1 MKIIARVIVLI
12 AMLLL
17 LACCGRH
24 IAAAGDWLN
33 ACCGAAWPAMAL
45 WGAVALLCL
54 WCVLPLLLS
63 LCKFV
68 CGGRRAGVGHWLIWG
83 GIVLL
88 IYLGA
93 DLIDKGNALNELTPY
108 PVLGY
113 VFWGLIAIFLYW
125 QLVAPIVSFCRLTTI
140 VSADPRHRARTAM
153 RNIRDWRQVA
163 RRESNDDYRRYDALY
178 DSLHN
183 ACSCRDAAAL
193 QRLLAEYAEQPDLL
207 PRRCRDL
214 ILNYCQISALTVVV
228 SRNKWLDGAALLFL
242 QLRLLIALAQLHG
255 GKPSPVFNALCFG
268 AVIANS
274 FVYVV
279 INGLLYGNGG
289 LMVTELVDDIADL
302 LVDDPEVQY
311 KAGNSA
317 ANILPVVG
325 KAFSGVVDVLARPTL
340 EAALAASNVYVCGHL
355 FLRRLQGESRMLGF
369 KEVVAMRRKGR
380 MDIFRGVAEA
390 LKDKCREKFGIG
402 RTPSDTPEKLKDNNV
417 PLS

>member
-1 MKIIARVIVLI
+1 MLLIVLTVI
-12 AMLLL
+12 GPHVTTL
-17 LACCGRH
+17 GE
-24 IAAAGDWLN
+24 WLN
-33 ACCGAAWPAMAL
+33 QCWPTGGGVYAL
-45 WGAVALLCL
+45 WAVLCL
-54 WCVLPLLLS
+54 PLLWLAIPLLLS
-63 LCKFV
+63 LGRALM
-68 CGGRRAGVGHWLIWG
+68 GGTRAGIGNMLIWG
-83 GIVLL
+83 GIALL
-88 IYLGA
+88 IYLGS
-93 DLIDKGNALNELTPY
+93 DLIDKGMALNELTPY

-113 VFWGLIAIFLYW
+113 MFWGLIAFFVYW
-125 QLVAPIVSFCRLTTI
+125 QVVAPILNFCRLTTL
-140 VSADPRHRARTAM
+140 VSTDLRDRARAAM
-153 RNIRDWRQVA
+153 RCIHEWRTQA
-163 RRESNDDYRRYDALY
+163 RREQRDDARRYDSLY

-183 ACSCRDAAAL
+183 ACSSRDSAAL
-193 QRLLAEYAEQPDLL
+193 QQLLADYAEQPDLL
-207 PRRCRDL
+207 PRRSREL
-214 ILNYCQISALTVVV
+214 IFTYCQISALTVVV

-242 QLRLLIALAQLHG
+242 QLRLLVALAQLHG
-255 GKPSPVFNALCFG
+255 GKPSPVFNALCFC
-268 AVIANS
+268 AVITNS
-274 FVYVV
+274 FVYVG

-390 LKDKCREKFGIG
+390 LKDNCRDKFGIG
-402 RTPSDTPEKLKDNNV
+402 RTPSDTPEKVNV
-417 PLS
+417 SDSPQG

>member
-17 LACCGRH
+17 LACCGSY
-24 IAAAGDWLN
+24 IAAVGDWLN

-63 LCKFV
+63 LCKLIF
-68 CGGRRAGVGHWLIWG
+68 GGKRAGMGHWLIWG

-88 IYLGA
+88 IYLGS

-125 QLVAPIVSFCRLTTI
+125 QVVGPIVSFCRLTTI
-140 VSADPRHRARTAM
+140 VSAEPRSRARAAM
-153 RNIRDWRQVA
+153 RNIRDWRQQT
-163 RRESNDDYRRYDALY
+163 RRERKDDYRRYDALY

-183 ACSCRDAAAL
+183 ACSSRDAAAM
-193 QRLLAEYAEQPDLL
+193 QRLLAEYADQPDLL
-207 PRRCRDL
+207 PARCREL
-214 ILNYCQISALTVVV
+214 IINYCQISALTVVV

-390 LKDKCREKFGIG
+390 LKDKCRDKFGIG
-402 RTPSDTPEKLKDNNV
+402 RTQADAPDSNRV
-417 PLS
+417 

>member
-1 MKIIARVIVLI
+1 MKIIAKALVLIVL
-12 AMLLL
+12 LLL
-17 LACCGRH
+17 LACCGQYV
-24 IAAAGDWLN
+24 AAAGEWLN

-45 WGAVALLCL
+45 WGVIALLCL
-54 WCVLPLLLS
+54 WCLLPLLLS
-63 LCKFV
+63 LCKLLF
-68 CGGRRAGVGHWLIWG
+68 GGNRAGIGQLLIWG

-88 IYLGA
+88 VYLGA
-93 DLIDKGNALNELTPY
+93 DVIDKGNALNELTPY
-108 PVLGY
+108 PILGY
-113 VFWGLIAIFLYW
+113 VFWGLIAVFLYW
-125 QLVAPIVSFCRLTTI
+125 QVVAPIVSFCRLTTL
-140 VSADPRHRARTAM
+140 VSGDPISRARAAL
-153 RNIRDWRQVA
+153 RNIRDWRQDA
-163 RRESNDDYRRYDALY
+163 RRECHEDYRRYDSLY

-183 ACSCRDAAAL
+183 ACSSRDSAAL
-193 QRLLAEYAEQPDLL
+193 QKLLLDYAEQADLL
-207 PRRCRDL
+207 PKRCRDL
-214 ILNYCQISALTVVV
+214 ILNYCQIAALTVVV

-325 KAFSGVVDVLARPTL
+325 KAFSSVVDVLARPTL

-402 RTPSDTPEKLKDNNV
+402 RTPSDTPEKVTGGDS
-417 PLS
+417 PQG

>member
-17 LACCGRH
+17 LACCGSY

-63 LCKFV
+63 LCKLLF
-68 CGGRRAGVGHWLIWG
+68 GGKRAGMGHWLIWG

-125 QLVAPIVSFCRLTTI
+125 QVVGPIVSFCRLTTI
-140 VSADPRHRARTAM
+140 VSAEPRSRARAAM
-153 RNIRDWRQVA
+153 RNIRDWRQDA
-163 RRESNDDYRRYDALY
+163 RRERKEDYRRYDALY

-183 ACSCRDAAAL
+183 ACSSRDAVAM

-207 PRRCRDL
+207 PARCRDL
-214 ILNYCQISALTVVV
+214 IINYCQISALTVVV

-402 RTPSDTPEKLKDNNV
+402 RTPSDTPEKVNV
-417 PLS
+417 SDLPQG

>member
-1 MKIIARVIVLI
+1 M
-12 AMLLL
+12 
-17 LACCGRH
+17 
-24 IAAAGDWLN
+24 
-33 ACCGAAWPAMAL
+33 
-45 WGAVALLCL
+45 
-54 WCVLPLLLS
+54 
-63 LCKFV
+63 
-68 CGGRRAGVGHWLIWG
+68 
-83 GIVLL
+83 
-88 IYLGA
+88 
-93 DLIDKGNALNELTPY
+93 
-108 PVLGY
+108 
-113 VFWGLIAIFLYW
+113 
-125 QLVAPIVSFCRLTTI
+125 
-140 VSADPRHRARTAM
+140 
-153 RNIRDWRQVA
+153 
-163 RRESNDDYRRYDALY
+163 
-178 DSLHN
+178 
-183 ACSCRDAAAL
+183 
-193 QRLLAEYAEQPDLL
+193 
-207 PRRCRDL
+207 
-214 ILNYCQISALTVVV
+214 V

-325 KAFSGVVDVLARPTL
+325 KAFSGIVDVLARPTL

-355 FLRRLQGESRMLGF
+355 FLRRLQGESRMPGF

-390 LKDKCREKFGIG
+390 LKDKCRDKFGIG
-402 RTPSDTPEKLKDNNV
+402 RTPSDSPEKVNV
-417 PLS
+417 SDLPQG

>member
-1 MKIIARVIVLI
+1 MKIIAKALVLIVL
-12 AMLLL
+12 LLL
-17 LACCGRH
+17 LACCGQYV
-24 IAAAGDWLN
+24 AAAGEWLN
-33 ACCGAAWPAMAL
+33 ACCGAAWPSLAL
-45 WGAVALLCL
+45 WGVIALLCL
-54 WCVLPLLLS
+54 WCMLPLLLS
-63 LCKFV
+63 LCKLLF
-68 CGGRRAGVGHWLIWG
+68 GGNRAGIGQLLIWG

-88 IYLGA
+88 VYLGA
-93 DLIDKGNALNELTPY
+93 DIIDKGNALNELTPY
-108 PVLGY
+108 PIMGY
-113 VFWGLIAIFLYW
+113 VFWGLIAVFMYW
-125 QLVAPIVSFCRLTTI
+125 QVVVPIVSFCKLTTFASGDTI
-140 VSADPRHRARTAM
+140 SRARAAL
-153 RNIRDWRQVA
+153 RNINDWRQAA
-163 RRESNDDYRRYDALY
+163 RRERHEDFRRYDALY

-183 ACSCRDAAAL
+183 ACSSRDSAAV
-193 QRLLAEYAEQPDLL
+193 QQLLLDYTEQADLL

-214 ILNYCQISALTVVV
+214 ILNYCQIAALTVVV

-289 LMVTELVDDIADL
+289 LMITALVDDIADL

-325 KAFSGVVDVLARPTL
+325 KAFSSVVDVLARPTL

-369 KEVVAMRRKGR
+369 KEVVDMRRKGR
-380 MDIFRGVAEA
+380 MEIFRGVAEA
-390 LKDKCREKFGIG
+390 LKDKCRDKFGIG
-402 RTPSDTPEKLKDNNV
+402 RTQTEASEKLHDSDV
-417 PLS
+417 PQS

>member
-17 LACCGRH
+17 LACCGSY

-33 ACCGAAWPAMAL
+33 GCCGAAWPAMAL
-45 WGAVALLCL
+45 WGAVALLFL

-63 LCKFV
+63 LCKLLF
-68 CGGRRAGVGHWLIWG
+68 GGKRAGMGHWLIWG

-88 IYLGA
+88 IYLGS

-125 QLVAPIVSFCRLTTI
+125 QVVGPIVSFCRLTTI
-140 VSADPRHRARTAM
+140 VSAEPRSRARAAM
-153 RNIRDWRQVA
+153 RNIRDWRQDA
-163 RRESNDDYRRYDALY
+163 RRERKEDYRRYDALY

-183 ACSCRDAAAL
+183 ACSSREAAAM

-207 PRRCRDL
+207 PARCRKL
-214 ILNYCQISALTVVV
+214 IINYCQISALTVVV

-242 QLRLLIALAQLHG
+242 QLRLLVALAQLHG

-355 FLRRLQGESRMLGF
+355 FLRRLQGESRMPGF

-390 LKDKCREKFGIG
+390 LKDKCRDKFGIG
-402 RTPSDTPEKLKDNNV
+402 RTQADAPDTNRV
-417 PLS
+417 

>member
-17 LACCGRH
+17 LACCGSY
-24 IAAAGDWLN
+24 IAAAGEWLN

-63 LCKFV
+63 LCKLLF
-68 CGGRRAGVGHWLIWG
+68 GGKRAGMGHWLIWG

-93 DLIDKGNALNELTPY
+93 DVIDKGNALNELTPY

-113 VFWGLIAIFLYW
+113 VFWGLIALFLYW
-125 QLVAPIVSFCRLTTI
+125 QVVGPIVNFCRLTSI
-140 VSADPRHRARTAM
+140 VSAEPRSRARAAM
-153 RNIRDWRQVA
+153 RNIRDWRQDA
-163 RRESNDDYRRYDALY
+163 RRERKDDYRRYDDLY

-183 ACSCRDAAAL
+183 ACSSRDAAAM

-207 PRRCRDL
+207 PARCRDL
-214 ILNYCQISALTVVV
+214 IINYCQISALTVVV

-268 AVIANS
+268 SVIANS

-402 RTPSDTPEKLKDNNV
+402 RTPSDTPEKVNV
-417 PLS
+417 SDSPQG